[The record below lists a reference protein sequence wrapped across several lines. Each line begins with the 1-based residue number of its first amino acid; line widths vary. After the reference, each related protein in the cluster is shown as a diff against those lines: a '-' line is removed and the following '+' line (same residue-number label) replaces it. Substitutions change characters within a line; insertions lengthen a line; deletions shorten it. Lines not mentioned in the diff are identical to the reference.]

1 MIVRQIKKCK
11 VGKGREFVEWEITRN
26 AIVAQIKSL
35 DLGAL
40 EDVKWEATLDGIVG
54 QIDG

>member
-1 MIVRQIKKCK
+1 MDWDIP
-11 VGKGREFVEWEITRN
+11 RE

-40 EDVKWEATLDGIVG
+40 ENINWKATLYRIVG
-54 QIDG
+54 